1 MTPFATRRTLAI
13 LTGLWLCVAG
23 GEALALEKY
32 GRPLPEM
39 EKTNDGKGGAS
50 GEPQAD
56 ESLIGGYLL
65 TGAFT
70 LALGLIMIAA
80 HQRWDSGAGI
90 VISVLGWIT
99 AIRGAVLLLAADFVG
114 TIAPYVIQ
122 FPPALMVGATVLA
135 ALGLWL
141 SFVGFAAKP
150 V

>member
-1 MTPFATRRTLAI
+1 MATAVSTRAMAQVVGPFMLVMGAAVALRADAMPEV
-13 LTGLWLCVAG
+13 LTGF
-23 GEALALEKY
+23 LADS
-32 GRPLPEM
+32 PLV
-39 EKTNDGKGGAS
+39 
-50 GEPQAD
+50 
-56 ESLIGGYLL
+56 LI

-70 LALGLIMIAA
+70 LALGLVMIAA
-80 HQRWDSGAGI
+80 HQRWDSAAAF
-90 VISVLGWIT
+90 VISLLGWIT

-122 FPPALMVGATVLA
+122 FPPALMAGGAVLA

>member
-1 MTPFATRRTLAI
+1 MATAISTRTMAQILGPFMLVVGAGVALRADAMPTIMTAFLDDA
-13 LTGLWLCVAG
+13 
-23 GEALALEKY
+23 
-32 GRPLPEM
+32 PLV
-39 EKTNDGKGGAS
+39 
-50 GEPQAD
+50 
-56 ESLIGGYLL
+56 LI